1 MTPVEKLATAS
12 IALAVIEAD
21 GVLESLPLPQ
31 IAIQSIHAGME
42 VAFVVTTATLVVKAA
57 SAGARWLFAPRA
69 KTAVPTQSQT
79 PTPTVAPQTAPPA
92 PAPASAQVAPAPTP
106 AVGVAAASQPAPMP
120 APPQAPAPT
129 IATPRTK
136 PAPTAADALRA
147 MGMNSQ

>member
-12 IALAVIEAD
+12 IALAVIKTD
-21 GVLESLPLPQ
+21 GILESLPIPAMATQFL
-31 IAIQSIHAGME
+31 HAGME

-57 SAGARWLFAPRA
+57 SAGARWLFAPR
-69 KTAVPTQSQT
+69 KTTVPTQSQT
-79 PTPTVAPQTAPPA
+79 PAPTVAPQTAPPA
-92 PAPASAQVAPAPTP
+92 PAPASAPPVAPAPAP

-147 MGMNSQ
+147 MGMKN